1 MRQVRTLLPVR
12 DANLLLAAASA
23 AVLGLLV
30 VACGSSP
37 AADARGAGAEQAA
50 PAGVAPARP
59 PGLPEDAP
67 APSTPAPAPTTSPSP
82 PAALATPTAAAQPAV
97 ATASTVPPAPAPAS
111 HRTVVEAPWTAFAT
125 VGGVVLRHPSS
136 RVERVGFHQSNHDG
150 ARQLEVLPTAIHPIT
165 LPTRERGTGSRTASD
180 VVVDPHVA
188 IRSPVTG
195 TVLRAGTYVLYCE
208 HHDDFA
214 VIEPDEHP
222 GWEVKVLHIDG
233 VQVRRGARVEAGVT
247 VLAAG
252 PTPLPFSSQVDDHT
266 AEPSWPHVH
275 IEVVDPSI
283 PDRPSPGGG
292 C

>member
-12 DANLLLAAASA
+12 DRNFLVIAASA
-23 AVLGLLV
+23 IVLGLLAI
-30 VACGSSP
+30 ACGSSP
-37 AADARGAGAEQAA
+37 ASGDARGVGPQPATPVGVAVARPQDPSDDA
-50 PAGVAPARP
+50 PAGSMPGPATTTS
-59 PGLPEDAP
+59 A
-67 APSTPAPAPTTSPSP
+67 AAPT
-82 PAALATPTAAAQPAV
+82 LATPTAAAPEAA
-97 ATASTVPPAPAPAS
+97 ATALPAPPPPTS
-111 HRTVVEAPWTAFAT
+111 QRTVVEAPWTPFAT

-165 LPTRERGTGSRTASD
+165 LPTRERVTASRTAAD

-208 HHDDFA
+208 HRDDFA
-214 VIEPDEHP
+214 VIEPDDHP